1 MWYTETVKN
10 ERRISEG
17 ERTARD
23 EPYGIRAVDRAV
35 SVLDAIAAADRP
47 LTLTE
52 VASGAGL
59 SVPTAFRFLRTL
71 QATGLVMAQPGGDG
85 RYTLGVRILDLAHAL
100 LRQLDLV
107 AIARP
112 FLMAARDRVDETV
125 CLAVRN
131 GDAWVALD
139 VAEPTQPVR
148 QVINRGDGSPLYASG
163 NGKVLL
169 AGEPDEIVEAYIART
184 PLAPFSPA
192 TVTNPDV
199 LRAEL
204 RAIRQQGYWT
214 TVNER
219 GTGGASA
226 VAPVRAYDGRTIA
239 VVNIAPPAS
248 RFDDALRDSSV
259 AAAIDAARG
268 ISEALLYR
276 GSDVAPRLAG
286 ARANGHEIRM
296 PGETA
301 GSAAETVRLRADRDS
316 REEPR

>member
-1 MWYTETVKN
+1 MK
-10 ERRISEG
+10 
-17 ERTARD
+17 D
-23 EPYGIRAVDRAV
+23 EQYGIRAVDRAV
-35 SVLDAIAAADRP
+35 GVLDAIAAADRAR
-47 LTLTE
+47 TLTE
-52 VASGAGL
+52 IAADAGL

-71 QATGLVMAQPGGDG
+71 QAAGLVMSQPGSDG

-112 FLMAARDRVDETV
+112 FLVAARDRVNETV

-163 NGKVLL
+163 TGKVLL
-169 AGEPDEIVEAYIART
+169 AGEPDDEVEAYLART
-184 PLAPFSPA
+184 RLVPFSPS
-192 TVTNPDV
+192 TVTDPDV
-199 LRAEL
+199 LRAEV
-204 RAIRQQGYWT
+204 RAIRAQGYWT
-214 TVNER
+214 TINER

-226 VAPVRAYDGRTIA
+226 VAPVRAYDGRTVA
-239 VVNIAPPAS
+239 AVNIAPPAT
-248 RFDDALRDSSV
+248 RFDDELRDHCV

-276 GSDVAPRLAG
+276 DSNQVPRLTDT
-286 ARANGHEIRM
+286 RTNGHR
-296 PGETA
+296 A
-301 GSAAETVRLRADRDS
+301 TVLG
-316 REEPR
+316 